1 VLFLLVVALVHPVYA
16 GPKDKEKLREQVQAE
31 ADRGPAASASEI
43 PALARLLEKAGWTP
57 TPEMSGI
64 FEPGIVFTDSG
75 FSHSVLTSTCFQ
87 TSARESSYTSA
98 EVITQLQAGVSVGVA
113 GLGRASVEGE
123 LVKKVK
129 FGAPVHASV
138 DRLALVPLDTCS
150 GQLGSLPPST
160 IDASYVVQEVLLAE
174 IAEQTCGRVD
184 ASGRFVGL
192 GSAEASLASACAQ
205 ASLEPVA
212 VGYRTVPL
220 RELVGTIGG
229 VSMGSSGGVSSS
241 GGGSGGGSFGDTT
254 ELAARIAATEA
265 LKAKLESER
274 AACVD
279 DEEAAVRVAA
289 RTDWQTLGALR
300 DLAATSDEARAAAAE
315 RIETFVGLYDGRQ
328 VACRNDL
335 GELSRAVT
343 PAEVAE
349 ARAWLARPSGV
360 WTGASGYRMVA
371 IAAGTFTMGSPA
383 SEPDRNDDEVQHQVR
398 LTRGYL
404 LGETEVTQGL
414 WRSVM
419 GSNPSAEE
427 EYKGVSPVGDDL
439 PVQNVSWCDAVA
451 FANALSRQDGLAA
464 AYTGTERCD
473 GTKGDSVRWDP
484 NATGYR
490 LPTEAEWEHAARAGE
505 HRLFAGAESYAAVC
519 AVANVADLGA
529 AQRFGLS
536 ADASRQCTDGDA
548 GLARV
553 GSYAA
558 NAWGLYD
565 LTGNVWEWCWDVDG
579 GYGTGLSVDPTGSQ
593 SGSFRVSRGGS
604 WGSYP
609 RGGRVANRRWIT
621 PVIRDGNLGLRLA
634 RTIP

>member
-1 VLFLLVVALVHPVYA
+1 MVWLLVVTLLHPAHA
-16 GPKDKEKLREQVQAE
+16 GPKDRQKLREQVEAE

-75 FSHSVLTSTCFQ
+75 FSHSVLTSTCFE
-87 TSARESSYTSA
+87 TSARESTYTA
-98 EVITQLQAGVSVGVA
+98 TEVITQLQAGVSVGVA
-113 GLGRASVEGE
+113 GVGRVSVEGE

-138 DRLALVPLDTCS
+138 DYLALVPTDTCR
-150 GQLGSLPPST
+150 GQLGSLPPAT
-160 IDASYVVQEVLLAE
+160 IDASYVVQEVLKAE

-184 ASGRFVGL
+184 GSGRFVGL
-192 GSAEASLASACAQ
+192 GAADASLASACAQ

-220 RELVGTIGG
+220 RDLVGAIGG
-229 VSMGSSGGVSSS
+229 VSMGSSGGASSS

-265 LKAKLESER
+265 LKAKLEGER
-274 AACVD
+274 VACVD
-279 DEEAAVRVAA
+279 GEEAAVRAAA
-289 RTDWQTLGALR
+289 RADWQTLGALR

-315 RIETFVGLYDGRQ
+315 RIETFVALYDGRQ

-335 GELSRAVT
+335 GELARAVT

-349 ARAWLARPSGV
+349 ARAWLERPSGV
-360 WTGASGYRMVA
+360 WTGASGYRMIA

-383 SEPDRNDDEVQHQVR
+383 SEPDRGSDEVQHQVR

-404 LGETEVTQGL
+404 LGEMEVTQRL

-419 GSNPSAEE
+419 GSNPSSED
-427 EYKGVSPVGDDL
+427 YKGVSLVGDEL
-439 PVQNVSWCDAVA
+439 PVQNVSWCQAVA

-464 AYTGTERCD
+464 AYSGADRCD
-473 GTKGDSVRWDP
+473 ATKGDSVRWDQG
-484 NATGYR
+484 ATGYR

-519 AVANVADLGA
+519 KVGNVGDLGA
-529 AQRFGLS
+529 TQRFGWS
-536 ADASRQCTDGDA
+536 ADASMQCTDRDL

-565 LTGNVWEWCWDVDG
+565 LTGNVWEWCWDVYG
-579 GYGTGLSVDPTGSQ
+579 GYDTGLSVDPTGSQ
-593 SGSFRVSRGGS
+593 SGSYRVYRGGS
-604 WGSYP
+604 WSIIP
-609 RGGRVANRRWIT
+609 RISRVANRSGDT
-621 PVIRDGNLGLRLA
+621 PDYRRINLGLRLA
-634 RTIP
+634 RAIP